1 MWCSDGLQIPWNVDA
16 ATGKTARVRLAA
28 AAGAIGINNTV
39 RHDFLF
45 DGRGQRFRLGI
56 VRGNGIGPP
65 VAFRNAEDNRFSCR
79 AATASAFTP
88 SAETACARPGGALEN
103 LIGSQGQTMVGNR
116 ADFTVKQCRRIGMD
130 TQISAAERAVTSGTK
145 ERSGS
150 FCTSFFNLQCVI
162 FIFRG

>member
-1 MWCSDGLQIPWNVDA
+1 MVPTVCKFLGTVDA

-28 AAGAIGINNTV
+28 AARAIGINNTV

-79 AATASAFTP
+79 AALQRAGFSSLHHYLTADSYRLQERREL
-88 SAETACARPGGALEN
+88 AEWYG
-103 LIGSQGQTMVGNR
+103 
-116 ADFTVKQCRRIGMD
+116 RRHR
-130 TQISAAERAVTSGTK
+130 QAYEAAAQNTCNKT
-145 ERSGS
+145 
-150 FCTSFFNLQCVI
+150 
-162 FIFRG
+162 

>member
-1 MWCSDGLQIPWNVDA
+1 MVPTVCKFLGTVDA

-28 AAGAIGINNTV
+28 AARAIGINNTV

-45 DGRGQRFRLGI
+45 DGREQRFRLGI
-56 VRGNGIGPP
+56 VLGNGIGPP

-88 SAETACARPGGALEN
+88 YAETASARPGGAPKT
-103 LIGSQGQTMVGNR
+103 SSAAKAKTMVGNR

-130 TQISAAERAVTSGTK
+130 TQNIGGRTGGNFRYKRTERV
-145 ERSGS
+145 
-150 FCTSFFNLQCVI
+150 FLYFFL
-162 FIFRG
+162 